1 MDRAI
6 KFYISEWTELAAD
19 RPSEMISVDLDTNV
33 LQLKIKDNF
42 RVHVNYLSESR
53 AIVGGIFLQRSG
65 YKILTCSKSNTPTMF
80 KRTLP
85 FDDLEPGVLQI
96 MKINNNVVVHLNGE
110 QVVNV
115 KFSEPCWNNPVTKI
129 QFLGDEYPDTASES
143 YRLVPKETG
152 EGDFVVYVYCT
163 MYIVQCIL
171 YNVYCTIFI
180 VHMKLRQYAE
190 ILHRV

>member
-6 KFYISEWTELAAD
+6 KFYISEWTELAAA
-19 RPSEMISVDLDTNV
+19 RPSEISVDLDSNV
-33 LQLKIKDNF
+33 LQLKIKDNL

-53 AIVGGIFLQRSG
+53 VPIVGGIFLQRSG

-96 MKINNNVVVHLNGE
+96 MKINDNVAVHLNGE

-129 QFLGDEYPDTASES
+129 QFLEDDTASES

-152 EGDFVVYVYCT
+152 EGDFVV
-163 MYIVQCIL
+163 Q
-171 YNVYCTIFI
+171 
-180 VHMKLRQYAE
+180 
-190 ILHRV
+190 